1 MNAEG
6 FFSTLG
12 HLVTSQLPQAQL
24 LSLLTEVKKKQLLNT
39 EERIKKMAGTDMKL
53 TDRSIESVSRAAL
66 IYTVP
71 EAADHKRKEQ
81 RRKKE
86 QVRRYMRDISKDAI
100 YAEDR
105 ELALQELWPRILT
118 DMVRAAVI
126 DMIRMDVYMKGCL
139 EKLCNS

>member
-1 MNAEG
+1 MVC
-6 FFSTLG
+6 L
-12 HLVTSQLPQAQL
+12 Q
-24 LSLLTEVKKKQLLNT
+24 
-39 EERIKKMAGTDMKL
+39 
-53 TDRSIESVSRAAL
+53 
-66 IYTVP
+66 
-71 EAADHKRKEQ
+71 EQ
-81 RRKKE
+81 RRKKD

-126 DMIRMDVYMKGCL
+126 DMIRMDAYMKGCL

>member
-1 MNAEG
+1 MFIADLFSKMDTSCNALKP
-6 FFSTLG
+6 FISVYL
-12 HLVTSQLPQAQL
+12 LVCLQ
-24 LSLLTEVKKKQLLNT
+24 
-39 EERIKKMAGTDMKL
+39 
-53 TDRSIESVSRAAL
+53 
-66 IYTVP
+66 
-71 EAADHKRKEQ
+71 EQ